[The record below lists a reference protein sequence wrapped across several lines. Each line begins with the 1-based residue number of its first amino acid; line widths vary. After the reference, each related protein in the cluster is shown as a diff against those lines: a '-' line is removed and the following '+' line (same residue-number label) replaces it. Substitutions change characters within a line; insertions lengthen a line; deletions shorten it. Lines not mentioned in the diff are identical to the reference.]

1 MTILVSQTNPVEV
14 KTFLYVRPFLFLRNN
29 FAYLHTRWAQG
40 TSKEVEK
47 CSKFSNRSQQLGK
60 MRNCEQSRNGII
72 WIESLFWTDLLNE
85 RYFKNVSCEL
95 NREKAVTIVSI
106 FPDAPRI
113 ASTISY
119 GINPSP
125 SLVIE
130 SSSSA
135 ITTEPRCPQGFDCN
149 GKLTNVFSMK
159 PIFGRCGQ
167 YTIDSMVYLLGNGIF
182 AWKWDRSGNS
192 ELENGVHGYPKLK
205 MLNFWL
211 KLNERNVRIRKS
223 YSSMNVIYFLR
234 SVRKKRNRVKFSK
247 N

>member
-1 MTILVSQTNPVEV
+1 MSQTNPVEV
-14 KTFLYVRPFLFLRNN
+14 KTFLYVRPFLFLQNN

-40 TSKEVEK
+40 TSIEVEK
-47 CSKFSNRSQQLGK
+47 CSKFSNWSQQLGK

-95 NREKAVTIVSI
+95 NREKSVSI
-106 FPDAPRI
+106 VFILPDAPRI

-125 SLVIE
+125 SLVLE

-135 ITTEPRCPQGFDCN
+135 ITTEPPCKDEFDCN
-149 GKLTNVFSMK
+149 GKLTTSFLWNPYFEDASNIPSIWWYICLEM
-159 PIFGRCGQ
+159 RS
-167 YTIDSMVYLLGNGIF
+167 IDGIF

-192 ELENGVHGYPKLK
+192 ELKNGVHSYPKLN

-234 SVRKKRNRVKFSK
+234 SV
-247 N
+247 